1 MLAIAMIVARSNSSR
16 VRVRHS
22 GNFQEAVTCV
32 NQLSRRSFANRFREG
47 QGAPFDRTGIF
58 QFTLFNA
65 LTEPILF
72 HGLGGVDLSQ
82 GLIPAVP
89 GEMSETDWRYPD
101 ARFLAYLLNGRQQ
114 PLLIMLNGHHEALPF
129 AMPKPAG
136 IGGWQ
141 ILINTLSTDE
151 TAQEQV
157 LEERFSVPARS
168 LVVMSG
174 IAA

>member
-22 GNFQEAVTCV
+22 GNFQKAVTCV

-65 LTEPILF
+65 LTEPILL

-89 GEMSETDWRYPD
+89 GEMSETQADAATLFVIQALDGRFEFVGISLPD
-101 ARFLAYLLNGRQQ
+101 TPFRAVLNVVNTEESVPIVSLEGPVRAQIQYLC
-114 PLLIMLNGHHEALPF
+114 
-129 AMPKPAG
+129 
-136 IGGWQ
+136 
-141 ILINTLSTDE
+141 
-151 TAQEQV
+151 QV
-157 LEERFSVPARS
+157 LPAE
-168 LVVMSG
+168 LV
-174 IAA
+174 